1 MSQITA
7 RRLERRPVPDAAEVE
22 RPSSRLATPTR
33 VLGALALAAVGA
45 VHLEQYVAV
54 HYHVI
59 PVIGPL
65 FLLNFIGSV
74 AVAALLLLPT
84 GRIRPLGALLALGG
98 IAIAGSSFVFLL
110 ISEHRQLFGFE
121 EYGYRTAVVVALA
134 LEAAAAVLLAAYLAL
149 VARTRS

>member
-1 MSQITA
+1 MSQTTD
-7 RRLERRPVPDAAEVE
+7 RRLEGRPVPDAVEVE
-22 RPSSRLATPTR
+22 RPRPRLATGIR
-33 VLGALALAAVGA
+33 ALGALALAAVGA

-65 FLLNFIGSV
+65 FLLNFVGSA
-74 AVAALLLLPT
+74 AVALLLLLPT

-98 IAIAGSSFVFLL
+98 IAIAVPSFVFLL

-121 EYGYRTAVVVALA
+121 EYGYRTAVVVALV
-134 LEAAAAVLLAAYLAL
+134 LEAAAAILLAAYVSLLA
-149 VARTRS
+149 RER